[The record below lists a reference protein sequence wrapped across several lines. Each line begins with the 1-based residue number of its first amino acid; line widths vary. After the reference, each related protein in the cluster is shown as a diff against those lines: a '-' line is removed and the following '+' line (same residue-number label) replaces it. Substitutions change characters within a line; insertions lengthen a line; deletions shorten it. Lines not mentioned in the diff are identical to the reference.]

1 MTQFKTYYCSHNAIN
16 SSLSVLQAKNDLI
29 TMEKKLQDV
38 QEKKQVVEKV
48 LKEKNAKANH
58 LQEEVYVL
66 KERLAN
72 AQGTHKRELETEKQK
87 VSRGSTI
94 EHISWEQCSSMR
106 TVNRDRDELMSSASN
121 YNSQTK
127 SMELNLSER
136 GFHLERSY

>member
-87 VSRGSTI
+87 VSKG
-94 EHISWEQCSSMR
+94 EYH
-106 TVNRDRDELMSSASN
+106 
-121 YNSQTK
+121 
-127 SMELNLSER
+127 
-136 GFHLERSY
+136 

>member
-1 MTQFKTYYCSHNAIN
+1 MVYN
-16 SSLSVLQAKNDLI
+16 SPLSVLQAKNDLI

-38 QEKKQVVEKV
+38 QEKKQMVEKV

-87 VSRGSTI
+87 VSKG
-94 EHISWEQCSSMR
+94 EYH
-106 TVNRDRDELMSSASN
+106 
-121 YNSQTK
+121 
-127 SMELNLSER
+127 
-136 GFHLERSY
+136 